1 MPLYTARSAR
11 DLSPVDSLQTRG
23 PIVRLASCLLG
34 ALLIAAPS
42 TVFAQTTT
50 TSPARSSPPA
60 AVAGPGKAPATSA
73 GTAAASSGSLAQY
86 SSESD
91 ASSKCS
97 GDTVVW
103 ANSTSKALHM
113 SGDRYFGKS
122 KHGFYAC
129 QKDALAAGY
138 HVAGKHHKHV
148 AKSA

>member
-1 MPLYTARSAR
+1 M
-11 DLSPVDSLQTRG
+11 
-23 PIVRLASCLLG
+23 RLASCLFG
-34 ALLIAAPS
+34 ALLIAAP
-42 TVFAQTTT
+42 TVVFAQTTT
-50 TSPARSSPPA
+50 TSPAKSAPPA
-60 AVAGPGKAPATSA
+60 AVAPAPGPGKSSTTSST
-73 GTAAASSGSLAQY
+73 GAAATSSGSLAQY

-138 HVAGKHHKHV
+138 HVAGKHHKHA